1 MQPKTSN
8 LAALRSPDRRGRR
21 SRTLTVAQTA
31 ALLDITKESTFR
43 LIREGAIGAVVSKFI
58 KQSSPTWR
66 RSRREPVRDPCRHSR
81 WRSGV
86 PLPGRCAC
94 SESVTAARGT
104 GGRGAR

>member
-43 LIREGAIGAVVSKFI
+43 LIREGAIPAR
-58 KQSSPTWR
+58 R
-66 RSRREPVRDPCRHSR
+66 RS
-81 WRSGV
+81 
-86 PLPGRCAC
+86 GRIEVHRVVFA
-94 SESVTAARGT
+94 
-104 GGRGAR
+104 